1 MSLLLLGS
9 RIPIEIIDDW
19 NTVELFGMA
28 CVKKDNKPTQYHFL
42 CGSYARH
49 FPISTQMTGPT
60 LNARGVLKK
69 LKELLSEENWIAD
82 NVIQS
87 PLRAKLPNTLHYSD
101 WYIQKMVSEALDYET
116 NRIFWYIQYLQ
127 EEHLKKR
134 RR

>member
-1 MSLLLLGS
+1 
-9 RIPIEIIDDW
+9 
-19 NTVELFGMA
+19 
-28 CVKKDNKPTQYHFL
+28 
-42 CGSYARH
+42 
-49 FPISTQMTGPT
+49 MTGPT

-69 LKELLSEENWIAD
+69 LKELLCEENWIAD

-101 WYIQKMVSEALDYET
+101 WYIQKLVSEALDYES
-116 NRIFWYIQYLQ
+116 NRILWYIRYLQ